1 MQECRQILLDGLVQ
15 ECSEN
20 IDINKMIYNGE
31 TLQLLAK
38 F

>member
-1 MQECRQILLDGLVQ
+1 MQECRQILLDGLV
-15 ECSEN
+15 EEYSEN
-20 IDINKMIYNGE
+20 IEINKMIYNDE